1 LNQLAWSSWVPRNRV
16 LVCALGRIKT
26 EAKRFRILASA
37 GKVRA
42 T

>member
-1 LNQLAWSSWVPRNRV
+1 MA
-16 LVCALGRIKT
+16 LVCALGQIKT

-42 T
+42 I

>member
-1 LNQLAWSSWVPRNRV
+1 MA
-16 LVCALGRIKT
+16 LVFALGKIKT
-26 EAKRFRILASA
+26 EAKRFGILASA